1 MIALIPAR
9 SGSKGL
15 IEKNIKKFNGV
26 PLVGLAVLDCINAK
40 NIDEVYITT
49 DNKKIEEIAISYG
62 AKSLGLRP
70 THLASD
76 DSLANDTY
84 RYMIDLI
91 SSKKNKTISEI
102 LIAQPTSPLRT
113 SEDIDNSVN
122 LYFDKQADSVISFTI
137 QPNPISW
144 YKEIDSNNRII
155 STNINCSFS
164 NRQDEPLL
172 YVPNGAVYVLRKNII
187 FSNSWYSNKT
197 YAYLMPRERSID
209 IDTLS
214 DFTYAQY
221 LSKF

>member
-172 YVPNGAVYVLRKNII
+172 YVPNGAVYVLSKNII